1 MIKAILRTP
10 AQRGTNYAGGAIVA
24 IYQFSKILTSLVD
37 MKLKPRQAARFSNVF
52 I

>member
-10 AQRGTNYAGGAIVA
+10 AHLKKYKLRV
-24 IYQFSKILTSLVD
+24 FSKILTSLVD
-37 MKLKPRQAARFSNVF
+37 MKLKPRQTARFSNVF